1 MSNKRS
7 VVTGGAGFIGST
19 LVDRLLADGQEVLV
33 IDDLS
38 TGTQQH
44 LDLALRSHHCAL
56 EILDICSP
64 ETTALIAQW
73 KPTTVFHLAA
83 QIDVRA
89 SVADPVFD
97 LETNLGGTLR
107 VLEGVRQVVGCS
119 VLVAGSGGTRYAQP
133 QDGNLL
139 INEQAPAH
147 PDSPYGV
154 SKLAVEH
161 YLALYRRLHG
171 VKGAVLALGNVYGPR
186 QNLHGEAGV
195 VAIFIGQMIAGNQC
209 TIFGTGEQIRDYIYV
224 DDVVEAFLAAEKVQ
238 PHEPVLHVS
247 TGIGTSV
254 NELHRVVAKATG
266 IAVEAKRESARLGE
280 PDGWALNSAQMQSVL
295 GWKAAT
301 SLEAGV
307 AHTMEWFRNN

>member
-1 MSNKRS
+1 M
-7 VVTGGAGFIGST
+7 
-19 LVDRLLADGQEVLV
+19 
-33 IDDLS
+33 
-38 TGTQQH
+38 
-44 LDLALRSHHCAL
+44 
-56 EILDICSP
+56 
-64 ETTALIAQW
+64 
-73 KPTTVFHLAA
+73 
-83 QIDVRA
+83 
-89 SVADPVFD
+89 
-97 LETNLGGTLR
+97 
-107 VLEGVRQVVGCS
+107 
-119 VLVAGSGGTRYAQP
+119 
-133 QDGNLL
+133 
-139 INEQAPAH
+139 
-147 PDSPYGV
+147 
-154 SKLAVEH
+154 EH
-161 YLALYRRLHG
+161 DLALYRRLHG

-186 QNLHGEAGV
+186 QNPHGEAGV

-301 SLEAGV
+301 SLEDGV
-307 AHTMEWFRNN
+307 AHTMEWFRTN

>member
-139 INEQAPAH
+139 INEQALAH

-171 VKGAVLALGNVYGPR
+171 VKGTVLALGNVYGPR
-186 QNLHGEAGV
+186 QNPQGEAGV